1 MPSLA
6 VIVDHTARN
15 PSHPTGT
22 TGLRAWHE
30 TTVDVLRIIAILIL
44 VPAEAGASGGE
55 GGSGGPI
62 MGLAYQPYVGQWS
75 ASPDNPFAPDR
86 LYTPAFNSYRGGISL
101 TRPHAGL
108 WAARQQ
114 VALHSDREGRVSRI
128 EAQGV
133 LDLDLSALRDASAS
147 AWSRTYFKHFEG
159 PTPQTAVSVDHRG
172 SVYRQLAFL
181 VREAGGAPLTL
192 STYGTGFDLG
202 YWRKLG
208 AEDFVALPVWAENR
222 VDFFAADAETPT
234 TQTAI
239 DELYVYFP
247 PEATF
252 VAPAPHRVI
261 LETTG
266 TAGHDL
272 ALAAVHLR
280 IFKPADQD
288 APGAVLNPGFFLGDA
303 NAQNALAAAEINASA
318 GKTLLTIK
326 QGVPNIAVDGT
337 LINPRMRFA
346 IRSALAQAQVAN
358 ERHPGTVTHLIV
370 SNEYAEV
377 AAPLGDT
384 MTPTRQVTEMVRFA
398 RAQMAP
404 GGDFEG
410 LGLAVGVRSHGF
422 RGADADSVDPAIRRF
437 TQDVRELI
445 RVADVLMENIYPSP
459 EAVEQARRT
468 GHWDVVFDRE
478 DGELTIQWRR
488 LEASIAG
495 LADGKRVE
503 LMIGEI
509 GHPTNGIAFNLPGY
523 LLGARSVASGSA
535 FARVR
540 EHLADG
546 DTRIEPPGIDV
557 FQAYFNTSTSAD
569 FLTEA
574 FRWSRDTG
582 VQIHAFEA
590 FDEPHKSAR
599 NLPLAGLG
607 LAESTLNHR
616 GSYGAE
622 GFYGIFRYTGVAGF
636 SATSPGPITPGA
648 KLLDPLPEDREGGV
662 PQWASQFAG
671 QLHSKLPDFDFR
683 GTAHA
688 FVRGVPTPEPGLGD

>member
-1 MPSLA
+1 
-6 VIVDHTARN
+6 VILDPAARN
-15 PSHPTGT
+15 PGHPTRT
-22 TGLRAWHE
+22 TGRRTWRGTAA
-30 TTVDVLRIIAILIL
+30 VVLRIIAVLIL
-44 VPAEAGASGGE
+44 FPATAAGAE
-55 GGSGGPI
+55 VGGSPGSGRPI

-75 ASPDNPFAPDR
+75 ASADNPFAPGR
-86 LYTPAFNSYRGGISL
+86 LYTPAFNSYRGGISV
-101 TRPHAGL
+101 TQPHTGL
-108 WAARQQ
+108 SAARQQ
-114 VALHSDREGRVSRI
+114 VALHFDREGRVSRI

-147 AWSRTYFKHFEG
+147 AWSQTHFKHFDG
-159 PTPQTAVSVDHRG
+159 PTPQAAISVDHRG

-181 VREAGGAPLTL
+181 VQEAGGAPLTL
-192 STYGTGFDLG
+192 ATYGTGFDLG
-202 YWRKLG
+202 YWRRLG
-208 AEDFVALPVWAENR
+208 EEDFVVLPVWAENR

-252 VAPAPHRVI
+252 VVPAPDRVI

-266 TAGHDL
+266 TAGHAL
-272 ALAAVHLR
+272 ALSAVHLR
-280 IFKPADQD
+280 IFEPAEKD

-303 NAQNALAAAEINASA
+303 NAQVGLAAAEINASA

-337 LINPRMRFA
+337 LDNARMRFA

-358 ERHPGTVTHLIV
+358 DRHPGTVTHLII
-370 SNEYAEV
+370 SNEYAESIPQV
-377 AAPLGDT
+377 GDT
-384 MTPTRQVTEMVRFA
+384 PSPTRQVTEMVRFA

-410 LGLAVGVRSHGF
+410 LGLAVGVRSHDF
-422 RGADADSVDPAIRRF
+422 RGADVDSTDPAIRRF

-445 RVADVLMENIYPSP
+445 QVTDVLMENIYPSP
-459 EAVEQARRT
+459 QAVEQARAT
-468 GHWDVVFDRE
+468 GHWDAFFDRD
-478 DGELTIQWRR
+478 DGELSIQWRR

-523 LLGARSVASGSA
+523 VAGARSGASGSA
-535 FARVR
+535 FARVSA
-540 EHLADG
+540 HLADR
-546 DTRIEPPGIDV
+546 DTRIDQPGIDA
-557 FQAYFNTSTSAD
+557 FQAYFNAPTSAA

-574 FRWSRDTG
+574 FRWSREQG

-590 FDEPHKSAR
+590 FDEPHKSAQ
-599 NLPLAGLG
+599 NLPLSGLG
-607 LAESTLNHR
+607 LAESTLNHG

-622 GFYGIFRYTGVAGF
+622 GFYGIFLYTGVAGF
-636 SATSPGPITPGA
+636 SATSRGPIRPGA
-648 KLLDPLPEDREGGV
+648 KLVEPLPMDPEGTA
-662 PQWASQFAG
+662 PQWASQFDG
-671 QLHSKLPDFDFR
+671 QLRAKLPGFDFR

-688 FVRGVPTPEPGLGD
+688 FVPHAPTPETERGD

>member
-1 MPSLA
+1 MTSLA
-6 VIVDHTARN
+6 VILDPAAPN
-15 PSHPTGT
+15 PSHPTGK
-22 TGLRAWHE
+22 TGRRIWRE
-30 TTVDVLRIIAILIL
+30 TTVGVLRIIAILIL
-44 VPAEAGASGGE
+44 VPAEAGAAGLDGGA
-55 GGSGGPI
+55 GGPI

-75 ASPDNPFAPDR
+75 ATADNPFAPDR
-86 LYTPAFNSYRGGISL
+86 LYTPAFNSYRGGISV
-101 TRPHAGL
+101 TQPHAGL

-114 VALHSDREGRVSRI
+114 VALHFDREGRVSRI
-128 EAQGV
+128 EAQGA
-133 LDLDLSALRDASAS
+133 LDLDISALRDASAS
-147 AWSRTYFKHFEG
+147 AWSRTYFKHFDG
-159 PTPQTAVSVDHRG
+159 PTPQTAVSIDHRG
-172 SVYRQLAFL
+172 SVHRQLAFL
-181 VREAGGAPLTL
+181 VQEAGGAPLTL

-202 YWRKLG
+202 YWRRLG
-208 AEDFVALPVWAENR
+208 EEDFVVLPVWAENR

-252 VAPAPHRVI
+252 VVPAPDRVI

-272 ALAAVHLR
+272 ALTAVHLR
-280 IFKPADQD
+280 IFEPADRD
-288 APGAVLNPGFFLGDA
+288 APGAALNPGFFLGDA
-303 NAQNALAAAEINASA
+303 NAQIALAASEINARA

-377 AAPLGDT
+377 TAPLGDT

-410 LGLAVGVRSHGF
+410 LGLAVGVRSHAF
-422 RGADADSVDPAIRRF
+422 RGADADSTDPAIQRF
-437 TQDVRELI
+437 TQDVRELT

-459 EAVEQARRT
+459 EAVEQARAT
-468 GHWDVVFDRE
+468 GHWDAFFDHE
-478 DGELTIQWRR
+478 DGELSIQWRR

-495 LADGKRVE
+495 LSDGKRVE

-523 LLGARSVASGSA
+523 VVGARPVASGSA

-540 EHLADG
+540 EHLVAS
-546 DTRIEPPGIDV
+546 DTRVEQPGIDV
-557 FQAYFNTSTSAD
+557 FQAYFNASTSAR

-590 FDEPHKSAR
+590 FDEPHKSAQD
-599 NLPLAGLG
+599 LPLAGLG
-607 LAESTLNHR
+607 LAESTLNHG

-636 SATSPGPITPGA
+636 SATSPDLITPGA
-648 KLLDPLPEDREGGV
+648 RLLDPLPEDREGAV

-671 QLHSKLPDFDFR
+671 QFLSKLPNFDFR

-688 FVRGVPTPEPGLGD
+688 FVRGVAEPRHGE

>member
-1 MPSLA
+1 
-6 VIVDHTARN
+6 
-15 PSHPTGT
+15 
-22 TGLRAWHE
+22 
-30 TTVDVLRIIAILIL
+30 
-44 VPAEAGASGGE
+44 
-55 GGSGGPI
+55 

-75 ASPDNPFAPDR
+75 ASADNPFAPGR
-86 LYTPAFNSYRGGISL
+86 LYTPAFNSYRGGISV
-101 TRPHAGL
+101 TQPHTGL
-108 WAARQQ
+108 SAARQQ
-114 VALHSDREGRVSRI
+114 VALHFDREGRVSRI

-147 AWSRTYFKHFEG
+147 AWSQTHFKHFDG
-159 PTPQTAVSVDHRG
+159 PTPQAAISVDHRG

-181 VREAGGAPLTL
+181 VQEAGGAPLTL
-192 STYGTGFDLG
+192 ATYGTGFDLG
-202 YWRKLG
+202 YWRRLG
-208 AEDFVALPVWAENR
+208 EEDFVVLPVWAENR

-252 VAPAPHRVI
+252 VVPAPDRVI

-266 TAGHDL
+266 TAGHAL
-272 ALAAVHLR
+272 ALSAVHLR
-280 IFKPADQD
+280 IFEPAEKD

-303 NAQNALAAAEINASA
+303 NAQVGLAAAEINASA

-337 LINPRMRFA
+337 LDNARMRFA

-358 ERHPGTVTHLIV
+358 DRHPGTVTHLII
-370 SNEYAEV
+370 SNEYAESIPQV
-377 AAPLGDT
+377 GDT
-384 MTPTRQVTEMVRFA
+384 PSPTRQVTEMVRFA

-404 GGDFEG
+404 GGDFDG

-422 RGADADSVDPAIRRF
+422 RGADVDSTDPAIRRF
-437 TQDVRELI
+437 TQDVRELTQ
-445 RVADVLMENIYPSP
+445 VTDVLMENIYPSP
-459 EAVEQARRT
+459 QAVEQARAT
-468 GHWDVVFDRE
+468 GHWDAFFDRD
-478 DGELTIQWRR
+478 DGELSIQWRR

-523 LLGARSVASGSA
+523 VAGARSGASGSA
-535 FARVR
+535 FARVSA
-540 EHLADG
+540 HLADR
-546 DTRIEPPGIDV
+546 DTRIDQPGIDA
-557 FQAYFNTSTSAD
+557 FQAYFNARTSAA

-574 FRWSRDTG
+574 FRWSREQG

-590 FDEPHKSAR
+590 FDEPHKSAQ
-599 NLPLAGLG
+599 NLPLSGLG
-607 LAESTLNHR
+607 LAESTLNHS

-622 GFYGIFRYTGVAGF
+622 GFYGIFLYTGVAGF
-636 SATSPGPITPGA
+636 SATSRGPIRPGA
-648 KLLDPLPEDREGGV
+648 KLVEPLPMDPEGTA
-662 PQWASQFAG
+662 PQWASQFDG
-671 QLHSKLPDFDFR
+671 QFRAKLPGFDFR

-688 FVRGVPTPEPGLGD
+688 FVPHAPTPETERGD

>member
-1 MPSLA
+1 
-6 VIVDHTARN
+6 
-15 PSHPTGT
+15 
-22 TGLRAWHE
+22 
-30 TTVDVLRIIAILIL
+30 
-44 VPAEAGASGGE
+44 
-55 GGSGGPI
+55 

-75 ASPDNPFAPDR
+75 ASADNPFAPGR
-86 LYTPAFNSYRGGISL
+86 LYTPAFNSYRSGISV
-101 TRPHAGL
+101 TQPHAGL

-114 VALHSDREGRVSRI
+114 VALHFDREGRVSRI
-128 EAQGV
+128 EAQGA
-133 LDLDLSALRDASAS
+133 LDLDLSALRDAGAS

-159 PTPQTAVSVDHRG
+159 PTPQAAVSVEHAG

-181 VREAGGAPLTL
+181 VQEAGGAALTL
-192 STYGTGFDLG
+192 ATYGTGFDLG
-202 YWRKLG
+202 YWRRLG
-208 AEDFVALPVWAENR
+208 EEDFVVLPVWTENR
-222 VDFFAADAETPT
+222 VDFFAADAATPT

-252 VAPAPHRVI
+252 VVPAPDRVI
-261 LETTG
+261 PETTG

-280 IFKPADQD
+280 IFEPADRD
-288 APGAVLNPGFFLGDA
+288 TPGAVLNPGFFLGDA
-303 NAQNALAAAEINASA
+303 NAQIALAAAEINASA

-326 QGVPNIAVDGT
+326 QGVPNIVLDGT
-337 LINPRMRFA
+337 LNNARMRFA
-346 IRSALAQAQVAN
+346 IRSALAQAKVAN

-370 SNEYAEV
+370 SNEYAE
-377 AAPLGDT
+377 AAAALGDT
-384 MTPTRQVTEMVRFA
+384 MTPTRQVTEMVRYA

-422 RGADADSVDPAIRRF
+422 RGADADSTDPAIRRF

-445 RVADVLMENIYPSP
+445 QVTDVLMENIYPSP
-459 EAVEQARRT
+459 GAVDRARRT
-468 GHWDVVFDRE
+468 GHWDAFFDRD
-478 DGELTIQWRR
+478 DGELSIQWRR

-495 LADGKRVE
+495 LSDGKRLE

-523 LLGARSVASGSA
+523 VVGARSGASGSA
-535 FARVR
+535 FARVGA
-540 EHLADG
+540 HLADG
-546 DTRIEPPGIDV
+546 DTRIEQPGIDA
-557 FQAYFNTSTSAD
+557 FQAYFNASTSAA

-590 FDEPHKSAR
+590 FDEPHKSAQ

-607 LAESTLNHR
+607 LAESTLNHG

-636 SATSPGPITPGA
+636 SAASPGPIRPGA
-648 KLLDPLPEDREGGV
+648 TLLDPLPEDPEWAAS
-662 PQWASQFAG
+662 QWASQFAG

-688 FVRGVPTPEPGLGD
+688 FVRGGATPEPGLDD

>member
-1 MPSLA
+1 ML
-6 VIVDHTARN
+6 
-15 PSHPTGT
+15 G
-22 TGLRAWHE
+22 
-30 TTVDVLRIIAILIL
+30 VLQIMAILIL
-44 VPAEAGASGGE
+44 VPAEAGGA
-55 GGSGGPI
+55 GGPI

-75 ASPDNPFAPDR
+75 ATADNPFAPGR
-86 LYTPAFNSYRGGISL
+86 LYTPAFNSYRGGISV
-101 TRPHAGL
+101 TEPHTGL
-108 WAARQQ
+108 WAARRQ
-114 VALHSDREGRVSRI
+114 VALHFDREGRVSRI

-133 LDLDLSALRDASAS
+133 LNLDLSALRDASAS
-147 AWSRTYFKHFEG
+147 AWSRNYFKHFEG
-159 PTPQTAVSVDHRG
+159 PTPQAAVSLDHRG
-172 SVYRQLAFL
+172 SVYRQLALL
-181 VREAGGAPLTL
+181 VREADGAPLTL

-202 YWRKLG
+202 YWRRLG
-208 AEDFVALPVWAENR
+208 EEDFVVLPVWAENR
-222 VDFFAADAETPT
+222 VDFFAADAATPT

-239 DELYVYFP
+239 DELDVHFP

-252 VAPAPHRVI
+252 VVPVPDRVI

-280 IFKPADQD
+280 IFEPAEKD

-303 NAQNALAAAEINASA
+303 NAQISLAAAEINASA
-318 GKTLLTIK
+318 GRTLLTIK
-326 QGVPNIAVDGT
+326 QGVPNIVLDGT
-337 LINPRMRFA
+337 LNNARTRFA
-346 IRSALAQAQVAN
+346 IRSALAQAQAAN
-358 ERHPGTVTHLIV
+358 ARHPGTVTHLII

-404 GGDFEG
+404 GGDFQG
-410 LGLAVGVRSHGF
+410 LGLAIGVRSHGF
-422 RGADADSVDPAIRRF
+422 RGADADSTDPAIRGF

-445 RVADVLMENIYPSP
+445 QVADVLMENIYPSP
-459 EAVEQARRT
+459 EAVEQARAT
-468 GHWDVVFDRE
+468 GHWDTFFDRE
-478 DGELTIQWRR
+478 DGELSIQWRR
-488 LEASIAG
+488 LETSIEG
-495 LADGKRVE
+495 LADGKRIT

-523 LLGARSVASGSA
+523 VVGARSVAVGSA
-535 FARVR
+535 FARVQ

-546 DTRIEPPGIDV
+546 NTRIEQSGIDA
-557 FQAYFNTSTSAD
+557 FQAYFNASTSAA

-590 FDEPHKSAR
+590 FDESHKSAQ
-599 NLPLAGLG
+599 NLPLAALG
-607 LAESTLNHR
+607 LAESTLNHG

-636 SATSPGPITPGA
+636 SATSERPIRPGA
-648 KLLDPLPEDREGGV
+648 KLVDPLRVDPEGTD
-662 PQWASQFAG
+662 PQWASQFTG
-671 QLHSKLPDFDFR
+671 QFQSKLPAFDFR

-688 FVRGVPTPEPGLGD
+688 FVRGAPGPEPGLGD